1 MKSDLTHIFII
12 LLFLALI
19 AFLCWYF
26 SSIVIYLLIAL
37 ALTMAGRPMVNL
49 LCKIRIKKFTFPR
62 PLATIMAMMVI
73 LGLFFGFFAI
83 LTPLI
88 SQEIRNL
95 TSIDPQVITD
105 GYDRFLSKFE
115 DIASNQGID
124 VTATE
129 ISEGLVNQL
138 QTLVKRL
145 DIGNIIGNLAG
156 IIASVFVAVFAILFL
171 TFFSL
176 NDDGI
181 IMKTARKFI
190 PSKLRPNFSNIIDAT
205 GKQVGRYFGG
215 VLIEMC
221 IVGLINGVTC
231 KLLGVPDAALIGV
244 LSGLLNVIPYLGP
257 LISVCL
263 NVIIS
268 CTSMIPMSPA
278 GIDVLYN
285 IIKVVAVF
293 LSAQLIDNFVLQPFI
308 YGKSVK
314 AHPIEIFIVIM
325 AAAQLGGVLGMIFAV
340 PVYTLLRIVFKEF
353 FGQYFIDEEEK
364 TKATVDEVTG
374 DRKQVTGDRGQVT
387 EIKN

>member
-1 MKSDLTHIFII
+1 MKSDLPHMLVI
-12 LLFLALI
+12 LLFLALL

-26 SSIVIYLLIAL
+26 SSIVIYLLVAL
-37 ALTMAGRPMVNL
+37 ALTVAGRPIVKL
-49 LCKIRIKKFTFPR
+49 LCKIKIKKFTFPR
-62 PLATIMAMMVI
+62 PLAAIIAMVI
-73 LGLFFGFFAI
+73 IFGLFYGFFAI

-88 SQEIRNL
+88 SQEVKNL
-95 TSIDPQVITD
+95 TSIDPQVVVE
-105 GYDRFLSKFE
+105 GYNRFLSKFE
-115 DIASNQGID
+115 NIASNQGID

-129 ISEGLVNQL
+129 ISEGLVLQL
-138 QTLVKRL
+138 QGLVKRL
-145 DIGNIIGNLAG
+145 DFGNILGNLVG

-176 NDDGI
+176 KDDGI
-181 IMKTARKFI
+181 FLKTIRKFI
-190 PSKLRPNFSNIIDAT
+190 PSKLRPNFSNIVEAT

-221 IVGLINGVTC
+221 IVGLINGIAC
-231 KLLGVPDAALIGV
+231 ALLGVPDAALIGV

-257 LISVCL
+257 LISLCL

-268 CTSMIPMSPA
+268 CTSMIPLSPA

-285 IIKVVAVF
+285 IIKVVAIF
-293 LSAQLIDNFVLQPFI
+293 FSAQLIDNFVLQPVI

-325 AAAQLGGVLGMIFAV
+325 AASQIGGVLGMIFAV
-340 PVYTLLRIVFKEF
+340 PVYTLLRIVFKEL
-353 FGQYFIDEEEK
+353 FGQYFIDDDEQN
-364 TKATVDEVTG
+364 EVTG

-387 EIKN
+387 GNTNSPS

>member
-1 MKSDLTHIFII
+1 MRSDITHIFII
-12 LLFLALI
+12 LLFLAAL

-37 ALTMAGRPMVNL
+37 AITVAGRPIVNL
-49 LCKIRIKKFTFPR
+49 LCKIKIKKFSFPR
-62 PLATIMAMMVI
+62 PLAAIIAMVVI
-73 LGLFFGFFAI
+73 FGLFFGFFAI

-88 SQEIRNL
+88 SHEIKNL
-95 TSIDPQVITD
+95 TSIDPQVVTE

-115 DIASNQGID
+115 DIASDQGID
-124 VTATE
+124 VTAKE
-129 ISEGLVNQL
+129 ISEGIVLQL
-138 QTLVKRL
+138 QGLVKRL
-145 DIGNIIGNLAG
+145 DIGNILGNLVG

-181 IMKTARKFI
+181 FMKTARKFI
-190 PSKLRPNFSNIIDAT
+190 PSKLRPNFSNIVDAT
-205 GKQVGRYFGG
+205 SKQVGRYFGG

-221 IVGLINGVTC
+221 IIGLINGVTC

-257 LISVCL
+257 LISVFL

-268 CTSMIPMSPA
+268 CTSMIPLSPA
-278 GIDVLYN
+278 GVDVLYN
-285 IIKVVAVF
+285 IIKVVAIF
-293 LSAQLIDNFVLQPFI
+293 LSAQLIDNFVLQPVI

-325 AAAQLGGVLGMIFAV
+325 AASQIGGVLGMIFAV

-353 FGQYFIDEEEK
+353 FGQYFIEVDEQK
-364 TKATVDEVTG
+364 TETVNDEVTG
-374 DRKQVTGDRGQVT
+374 NRNQVT

>member
-1 MKSDLTHIFII
+1 MKYDLTHAFII
-12 LLFLALI
+12 ILFLALL

-26 SSIVIYLLIAL
+26 SSLVIYLLIAL
-37 ALTMAGRPMVNL
+37 ALTVAGRPIVNL
-49 LCKIRIKKFTFPR
+49 LFKIRIKKLTFPR
-62 PLATIMAMMVI
+62 SVAAIIAMLVI
-73 LGLFFGFFAI
+73 FGLFYGFFAI

-88 SQEIRNL
+88 SQEVKNL
-95 TSIDPQVITD
+95 ASIDPEVIAD

-115 DIASNQGID
+115 DVATNQGID

-129 ISEGLVNQL
+129 ISETLVDQL
-138 QTLVKRL
+138 QAFVKRL
-145 DIGNIIGNLAG
+145 DIGNFFSNFVG
-156 IIASVFVAVFAILFL
+156 IIASVFVSAFAILFL

-176 NDDGI
+176 SDDGI
-181 IMKTARKFI
+181 ILKTARKFI
-190 PSKLRPNFSNIIDAT
+190 PSKLRPNFKNIVDNT

-221 IVGLINGVTC
+221 IIGLINGVAC
-231 KLLGVPDAALIGV
+231 YFFGVPDAALIGV

-268 CTSMIPMSPA
+268 CTSMIPLSPA

-285 IIKVVAVF
+285 IIKVVSIF
-293 LSAQLIDNFVLQPFI
+293 LCAQLIDNFILQPVI

-325 AAAQLGGVLGMIFAV
+325 AASQLGGVLGMIFAV
-340 PVYTLLRIVFKEF
+340 PVYTLLRIVVKEF
-353 FGQYFIDEEEK
+353 FGQYFIEEEK
-364 TKATVDEVTG
+364 KEE
-374 DRKQVTGDRGQVT
+374 
-387 EIKN
+387 EIELVE

>member
-12 LLFLALI
+12 LLFLALL

-26 SSIVIYLLIAL
+26 SSLVIYMLIAI
-37 ALTMAGRPMVNL
+37 ALTVAGRPIVNL
-49 LCKIRIKKFTFPR
+49 LCKIRIKKLAFPR
-62 PLATIMAMMVI
+62 PLAAILAMVVI
-73 LGLFFGFFAI
+73 FGLFFGFFAI

-88 SQEIRNL
+88 SQEIKNL
-95 TSIDPQVITD
+95 TSIDPQVVTE

-115 DIASNQGID
+115 DIASDQGID
-124 VTATE
+124 LTAKE
-129 ISEGLVNQL
+129 ISEGIVLQL
-138 QTLVKRL
+138 QALVKRL
-145 DIGNIIGNLAG
+145 DIGNILGNLVG

-181 IMKTARKFI
+181 FMKTARKFI
-190 PSKLRPNFSNIIDAT
+190 PSKLRPNFSNIVDAT

-221 IVGLINGVTC
+221 IVGLINGVAC
-231 KLLGVPDAALIGV
+231 SLLGVPDAVLIGV

-263 NVIIS
+263 NVLIS

-285 IIKVVAVF
+285 IIKVVSIF
-293 LSAQLIDNFVLQPFI
+293 LSAQLIDNFVLQPVI

-325 AAAQLGGVLGMIFAV
+325 AASQIGGVLGMIFAV

-364 TKATVDEVTG
+364 TETSVDE
-374 DRKQVTGDRGQVT
+374 VTGDRGQVT
-387 EIKN
+387 GNTNSPS

>member
-1 MKSDLTHIFII
+1 MKSDLPHMLVI
-12 LLFLALI
+12 LLFLALL

-26 SSIVIYLLIAL
+26 SSIVIYLLVAL
-37 ALTMAGRPMVNL
+37 ALTVAGRPIVKL
-49 LCKIRIKKFTFPR
+49 LCKIKIKKFTFPR
-62 PLATIMAMMVI
+62 PLAAIIAMVI
-73 LGLFFGFFAI
+73 IFGFFYGFFAI

-88 SQEIRNL
+88 SQEVKNL
-95 TSIDPQVITD
+95 TSIDPQVVVD

-115 DIASNQGID
+115 NIASKQGID

-129 ISEGLVNQL
+129 ISEGLVLQL
-138 QTLVKRL
+138 QGLVKRL
-145 DIGNIIGNLAG
+145 DFGNILGNLVG

-181 IMKTARKFI
+181 FLKTARKFI
-190 PSKLRPNFSNIIDAT
+190 PNKLRSNFKNIVDAT

-221 IVGLINGVTC
+221 IVGLINGIAC
-231 KLLGVPDAALIGV
+231 ALLGVPDAALIGV

-268 CTSMIPMSPA
+268 CTSMIPLSPA

-285 IIKVVAVF
+285 IIKVVAIF
-293 LSAQLIDNFVLQPFI
+293 LSAQLIDNFVLQPVI

-325 AAAQLGGVLGMIFAV
+325 AASQIGGVLGMIFAV
-340 PVYTLLRIVFKEF
+340 PVYTLLRIVFKEL
-353 FGQYFIDEEEK
+353 FGQYFIDDDEQN
-364 TKATVDEVTG
+364 EVTG
-374 DRKQVTGDRGQVT
+374 DKEQIT

>member
-1 MKSDLTHIFII
+1 MSSDLTRSFVII
-12 LLFLALI
+12 LFLVLM

-26 SSIVIYLLIAL
+26 SSLVIYLLIAL
-37 ALTMAGRPMVNL
+37 ALTVAGRPIVKL
-49 LCKIRIKKFTFPR
+49 LCKIKIKKFTFPR
-62 PLATIMAMMVI
+62 PVAAILAMVVI
-73 LGLFFGFFAI
+73 FGLFIGFFAI

-88 SQEIRNL
+88 SQEVKNL
-95 TSIDPQVITD
+95 TSIDPQVVAD

-115 DIASNQGID
+115 DVATNQGID
-124 VTATE
+124 VTAAE
-129 ISEGLVNQL
+129 ISEGLVQQL
-138 QTLVKRL
+138 QGFVRRL
-145 DIGNIIGNLAG
+145 DIGNIFGNLVG
-156 IIASVFVAVFAILFL
+156 IIASVFVAAFAILFL

-176 NDDGI
+176 KEDGI
-181 IMKTARKFI
+181 FLKTARKFI
-190 PSKLRPNFSNIIDAT
+190 PSKLRPNFKNIVDNT

-221 IVGLINGVTC
+221 IVGLINGVAC
-231 KLLGVPDAALIGV
+231 YFLGVPDAALIGV

-268 CTSMIPMSPA
+268 CTSMIPLSPA

-293 LSAQLIDNFVLQPFI
+293 LSAQLIDNFVLQPVI

-314 AHPIEIFIVIM
+314 AHPIEIFLVIM
-325 AAAQLGGVLGMIFAV
+325 AASQIGGVLGMIFAV

-353 FGQYFIDEEEK
+353 FGKYFIEEEEK
-364 TKATVDEVTG
+364 TEELK
-374 DRKQVTGDRGQVT
+374 T
-387 EIKN
+387 ES

>member
-1 MKSDLTHIFII
+1 MRSDITHIFII
-12 LLFLALI
+12 LLFLAAI

-37 ALTMAGRPMVNL
+37 AITVAGRPIVNL
-49 LCKIRIKKFTFPR
+49 LCKIKIKKFFFPR
-62 PLATIMAMMVI
+62 PLAAIIAMVVI
-73 LGLFFGFFAI
+73 FGLFFGFFAI

-88 SQEIRNL
+88 SQEIKNL
-95 TSIDPQVITD
+95 TSIDPQVVTD

-124 VTATE
+124 VTAKE
-129 ISEGLVNQL
+129 ISEGIVLQL
-138 QTLVKRL
+138 QGLVKRL
-145 DIGNIIGNLAG
+145 DIGNILGNLVG

-176 NDDGI
+176 NDEGI
-181 IMKTARKFI
+181 FMKTARRFI
-190 PSKLRPNFSNIIDAT
+190 PSKLRPNFSNIVEAT

-221 IVGLINGVTC
+221 IIGLINGVTC

-268 CTSMIPMSPA
+268 CTSMIPLSPA

-285 IIKVVAVF
+285 IIKVVAIF
-293 LSAQLIDNFVLQPFI
+293 LSAQLIDNFVLQPVI

-325 AAAQLGGVLGMIFAV
+325 AASQIGGVLGMIFAV

-353 FGQYFIDEEEK
+353 FGQYFLDDKEK
-364 TKATVDEVTG
+364 TETSVEE
-374 DRKQVTGDRGQVT
+374 VTGDRGQIA

>member
-12 LLFLALI
+12 LLFLALMG
-19 AFLCWYF
+19 FLCWYF
-26 SSIVIYLLIAL
+26 SSIVIYMLIAL
-37 ALTMAGRPMVNL
+37 ALTVAGRPIVNL
-49 LCKIRIKKFTFPR
+49 LCKIRIKKISFPR
-62 PLATIMAMMVI
+62 PLAAIIAMVI
-73 LGLFFGFFAI
+73 IFGLFFGFFAI

-88 SQEIRNL
+88 SQEIKNL
-95 TSIDPQVITD
+95 TSIDPQVITN
-105 GYDRFLSKFE
+105 GYYRFLSKFE

-129 ISEGLVNQL
+129 MSEGLVLQL
-138 QTLVKRL
+138 QALVKRL
-145 DIGNIIGNLAG
+145 DFGNILGNLVG

-176 NDDGI
+176 TDDGI
-181 IMKTARKFI
+181 FMKTARKFI
-190 PSKLRPNFSNIIDAT
+190 PSKWRPNFSNIVDAT
-205 GKQVGRYFGG
+205 SKQVGRYFGG

-221 IVGLINGVTC
+221 IIGLINGVACT
-231 KLLGVPDAALIGV
+231 LLGVPDAALIGV

-263 NVIIS
+263 NILIS

-285 IIKVVAVF
+285 IIKVVAIF
-293 LSAQLIDNFVLQPFI
+293 GSAQLIDNFVLQPVI

-325 AAAQLGGVLGMIFAV
+325 AASQIGGVLGMIFAV

-353 FGQYFIDEEEK
+353 FGQYFIENAGQHEE
-364 TKATVDEVTG
+364 TG
-374 DRKQVTGDRGQVT
+374 EGGKVA
-387 EIKN
+387 EIKS

>member
-1 MKSDLTHIFII
+1 MKSNLSHIFII
-12 LLFLALI
+12 LLFLALL

-26 SSIVIYLLIAL
+26 SSIVIYMLIAL
-37 ALTMAGRPMVNL
+37 ALTVAGRPIVNL
-49 LCKIRIKKFTFPR
+49 LCKIKIKKFSFPR
-62 PLATIMAMMVI
+62 PLATILAIVI
-73 LGLFFGFFAI
+73 IFGLFIGFFAI

-88 SQEIRNL
+88 SQEIKNL
-95 TSIDPQVITD
+95 TSIDPQVVTE
-105 GYDRFLSKFE
+105 GYDRFLSHFE
-115 DIASNQGID
+115 DIASKQGID

-129 ISEGLVNQL
+129 ISEGLVEQL
-138 QTLVKRL
+138 QVFVKRL
-145 DIGNIIGNLAG
+145 DFGNILGNIAG

-181 IMKTARKFI
+181 FLKTARKFI
-190 PSKLRPNFSNIIDAT
+190 PSKLRPSFSNIVDAT
-205 GKQVGRYFGG
+205 SKQVGRYFGG
-215 VLIEMC
+215 VFIEMC
-221 IVGLINGVTC
+221 IIGLINGVTC

-257 LISVCL
+257 LISLCL
-263 NVIIS
+263 NIIIS

-285 IIKVVAVF
+285 IIKVGVVF
-293 LSAQLIDNFVLQPFI
+293 GAAQLIDNFVLQPII

-325 AAAQLGGVLGMIFAV
+325 AASQIGGVVGMIFAV

-353 FGQYFIDEEEK
+353 FGQYFIENAGQHEF
-364 TKATVDEVTG
+364 TG
-374 DRKQVTGDRGQVT
+374 EQVIGDGGQGT

>member
-1 MKSDLTHIFII
+1 M
-12 LLFLALI
+12 
-19 AFLCWYF
+19 
-26 SSIVIYLLIAL
+26 
-37 ALTMAGRPMVNL
+37 
-49 LCKIRIKKFTFPR
+49 
-62 PLATIMAMMVI
+62 
-73 LGLFFGFFAI
+73 
-83 LTPLI
+83 TPLI

-374 DRKQVTGDRGQVT
+374 DRKQVTGDRKQVTGDRGQVT

>member
-12 LLFLALI
+12 LLFLALL

-37 ALTMAGRPMVNL
+37 ALTVAGRPIVKL

-62 PLATIMAMMVI
+62 PLAAIIAMVVI
-73 LGLFFGFFAI
+73 FGLFFGFFAI

-88 SQEIRNL
+88 SQEVKNL

-115 DIASNQGID
+115 NVATNQGLD

-129 ISEGLVNQL
+129 ISEGLVQQL
-138 QTLVKRL
+138 QGFAKRL
-145 DIGNIIGNLAG
+145 DIGNILGNLVG
-156 IIASVFVAVFAILFL
+156 IIAGVFVAVFAILFL

-176 NDDGI
+176 KDEGI
-181 IMKTARKFI
+181 ILKTARKFI
-190 PSKLRPNFSNIIDAT
+190 PDKLRPNFKNIVNAT
-205 GKQVGRYFGG
+205 SKQVGRYFGG

-221 IVGLINGVTC
+221 IVGLINGIAC

-263 NVIIS
+263 NVLIS

-293 LSAQLIDNFVLQPFI
+293 GAAQLIDNFVLQPFI

-314 AHPIEIFIVIM
+314 AHPLEIFIVIM
-325 AAAQLGGVLGMIFAV
+325 AAAQLGGVLSMIFAV

-353 FGQYFIDEEEK
+353 FGQYFIDEKEK
-364 TKATVDEVTG
+364 TEALVDE
-374 DRKQVTGDRGQVT
+374 VTGDRGQVT

>member
-353 FGQYFIDEEEK
+353 FGQ
-364 TKATVDEVTG
+364 
-374 DRKQVTGDRGQVT
+374 
-387 EIKN
+387 